1 MPLCAAI
8 LVSLLAMVPS
18 AALAADDAEQL
29 FFKAYYLEVE
39 EGKVDAALQVY
50 QEVEESPQASAEL
63 KERAKKRMAGLRED
77 QKARDLTRLLPGD
90 ALVTLEVRKPGE
102 RLGEIIKMMGFA
114 GGSPAGKGGEGDE
127 RGGEFAIS
135 PKMVEGLK
143 GLEGAALA
151 ITAIDLERGIPQGV
165 AIVNLGRS
173 PAIGGLIE
181 TALSAAAESGVLRPG
196 EQVSGHSAY
205 TGPFGTV
212 VLTERLLIAGSPHD
226 LAVAAVK
233 RIEGGEL
240 APLGAG
246 EALAELKAERED
258 SLLFAQ
264 VDARKIVSLL
274 KGALGRG
281 RETPEELQIAQA
293 LFDLDSLQWAALGIK
308 TGERSLR
315 GDLWLK
321 LAEENHCLAYHL
333 LRSPALDRAALRSVP
348 PGAAAVLAIALS
360 GPAGD
365 GEPSPRARA
374 EAARTI
380 TGLDLGREIFSN
392 VRTVLAFASPP
403 SPPGGDGDGPP
414 IPQVGVEL
422 LVKDPARSSLLWS
435 EVLRVLA
442 IVIRADAQPVRTQ
455 SIAGRDV
462 STFSFPD
469 GVQIAL
475 AALPDRV
482 ILTLGEPAMAA
493 ALRTAAGPAQ
503 EDGDLASMLGSLSGQ
518 ESKLF
523 LMNGARMVELVRPL
537 GGFRGRDGDRMASF
551 LEKSALIFATTETPS
566 RLQISSSVKVPELA
580 PLIRQLMHGGQAH
593 VRREGGGG
601 APPSIKKPRPPKAPK
616 PYRESKSSHE
626 SKPRTPGDGPAP
638 APRDPEGD
646 SPGLPPDAE
655 PEN

>member
-1 MPLCAAI
+1 MPLCTAI
-8 LVSLLAMVPS
+8 LVSMLAMVPS
-18 AALAADDAEQL
+18 AAPAAEDADQL

-39 EGKVDAALQVY
+39 EGKLDAALKAY

-63 KERAKKRMAGLRED
+63 KERAARRIRGLRED
-77 QKARDLTRLLPGD
+77 QKARDLTRLLPGE

-102 RLGEIIKMMGFA
+102 RLGDLLKMMGFA
-114 GGSPAGKGGEGDE
+114 GGSPAGKDGEGAE

-135 PKMVEGLK
+135 AKMLEGLK

-173 PAIGGLIE
+173 PAIGGMIE

-196 EQVSGHSAY
+196 EPVGGHSAY

-212 VLTERLLIAGSPHD
+212 VLTERLLIAGSPHE

-233 RIEGGEL
+233 RIDGGES
-240 APLGAG
+240 ATPGPG
-246 EALAELKAERED
+246 EALAELAAERDD

-264 VDARKIVSLL
+264 VDARKVVALL
-274 KGALGRG
+274 KGALGHG
-281 RETPEELQIAQA
+281 RETSEELQIAQA
-293 LFDLDSLQWAALGIK
+293 LFDLDGLQWAALRVK
-308 TGERSLR
+308 TGDRSLR

-333 LRSPALDRAALRSVP
+333 LRTPALDRAALRSVP
-348 PGAAAVLAIALS
+348 AGAAAVLAIALS

-403 SPPGGDGDGPP
+403 SPAGGEGDGPP
-414 IPQVGVEL
+414 LPQVGVEL
-422 LVKDPARSSLLWS
+422 LVKDTARSSVLWS
-435 EVLRVLA
+435 EILRVLA
-442 IVIRADAQPVRTQ
+442 IVTRADAKPARTQ

-462 STFSFPD
+462 STYSFPD
-469 GVQIAL
+469 GIQIAL

-493 ALRTAAGPAQ
+493 ALDAAGGPAR
-503 EDGDLASMLGSLSGQ
+503 EDGDLAPMLGSLSGQ

-523 LMNGARMVELVRPL
+523 LMSGARMVDLVRPF
-537 GGFRGRDGDRMASF
+537 GGFRGRDGEQMAGIF
-551 LEKSALIFATTETPS
+551 EKSALIFATTETPS
-566 RLQISSSVKVPELA
+566 RLQVSSSVKVPELA
-580 PLIRQLMHGGQAH
+580 PLIRQMMHGGPSHA
-593 VRREGGGG
+593 RRDGGGN
-601 APPSIKKPRPPKAPK
+601 PPSSSRKPKPPKAPK
-616 PYRESKSSHE
+616 PTRES
-626 SKPRTPGDGPAP
+626 PAL
-638 APRDPEGD
+638 APEAGRQD
-646 SPGLPPDAE
+646 
-655 PEN
+655 